1 MSTIATEHLPAF
13 SVRRDKQAECWVSVD
28 PYTGIAS
35 QGETRKKAL
44 ANLIEALRLVIKT
57 YQDSRIRII
66 REALQEREEW
76 IREAG
81 EILFDISQK
90 GDSDASIDF
99 IEKVANAGG
108 KK

>member
-13 SVRRDKQAECWVSVD
+13 SVRLDKQAECWVSVD

-44 ANLIEALRLVIKT
+44 ANLIEALRLVVKT
-57 YQDSRIRII
+57 YQDSRII